1 MWAGRR
7 TGKGKGQRDRV
18 GKTSIRTESFQ
29 ARVTDL
35 DPIRVSPYG
44 PAACHLPHREA
55 GHTTAPDRMHR
66 ADQKLL
72 ASTGASTH
80 DLDPI
85 RVSPYGPAACHLPH
99 REAGHT
105 TAPDRMHRADQKL
118 LASTG
123 ASTHVPSGRGT
134 EPAAVA
140 FDSPRRRT
148 PPQCGHC
155 PPPFVRASVD
165 CRNGYPLTGP
175 TEPLQVKGGQEMPG
189 ALSKTIPRTFRS
201 VFWKRFPGKRNAA
214 KMLS

>member
-80 DLDPI
+80 V
-85 RVSPYGPAACHLPH
+85 RRS
-99 REAGHT
+99 
-105 TAPDRMHRADQKL
+105 PDRLGGRQRGTATVAGNWCAARAD
-118 LASTG
+118 STCQPED
-123 ASTHVPSGRGT
+123 STAWPNRYRAAVFVWSPGEGGEQTAEPSRPRSGRT
-134 EPAAVA
+134 RN
-140 FDSPRRRT
+140 RRW
-148 PPQCGHC
+148 
-155 PPPFVRASVD
+155 
-165 CRNGYPLTGP
+165 
-175 TEPLQVKGGQEMPG
+175 PG
-189 ALSKTIPRTFRS
+189 DGITR
-201 VFWKRFPGKRNAA
+201 
-214 KMLS
+214 

>member
-7 TGKGKGQRDRV
+7 TGKGKGQRDRI

-80 DLDPI
+80 VRSGRGILRPAGEIGARSRPDLLPEWSFTTSARPAHHDAAEPLPCP
-85 RVSPYGPAACHLPH
+85 RVTPPPGRPGAEQECRTAAAPCATKLSLKGLLLRAMTAAAAGRGADHGRPAIGARSARRNYTP
-99 REAGHT
+99 AISG
-105 TAPDRMHRADQKL
+105 D
-118 LASTG
+118 TG
-123 ASTHVPSGRGT
+123 AS
-134 EPAAVA
+134 
-140 FDSPRRRT
+140 
-148 PPQCGHC
+148 
-155 PPPFVRASVD
+155 
-165 CRNGYPLTGP
+165 
-175 TEPLQVKGGQEMPG
+175 
-189 ALSKTIPRTFRS
+189 
-201 VFWKRFPGKRNAA
+201 
-214 KMLS
+214 

>member
-80 DLDPI
+80 
-85 RVSPYGPAACHLPH
+85 
-99 REAGHT
+99 
-105 TAPDRMHRADQKL
+105 
-118 LASTG
+118 
-123 ASTHVPSGRGT
+123 VPSGRGIAR
-134 EPAAVA
+134 PAAEFGA
-140 FDSPRRRT
+140 HRR
-148 PPQCGHC
+148 PISSHSGHSL
-155 PPPFVRASVD
+155 PPPIRAITAW
-165 CRNGYPLTGP
+165 RNAYQAP
-175 TEPLQVKGGQEMPG
+175 
-189 ALSKTIPRTFRS
+189 PRTRS
-201 VFWKRFPGKRNAA
+201 APRHTYVIPSASHHARSATFGEAGPFTNRSGDRHLITLNERRAT
-214 KMLS
+214 

>member
-66 ADQKLL
+66 
-72 ASTGASTH
+72 T
-80 DLDPI
+80 
-85 RVSPYGPAACHLPH
+85 
-99 REAGHT
+99 
-105 TAPDRMHRADQKL
+105 DQKL

-123 ASTHVPSGRGT
+123 ASTHVRRPGEPEPEVVAVRRSRDRLGGRQRGT
-134 EPAAVA
+134 AAVA
-140 FDSPRRRT
+140 GNWSATRADSTHGPEDSTAWPNRYQRSARHLE
-148 PPQCGHC
+148 CAG
-155 PPPFVRASVD
+155 
-165 CRNGYPLTGP
+165 LTGERVTSAAATTHP
-175 TEPLQVKGGQEMPG
+175 IPWHPNSYGFGRPG
-189 ALSKTIPRTFRS
+189 RLSARLPIRLPNSTVHQYRE
-201 VFWKRFPGKRNAA
+201 
-214 KMLS
+214 

>member
-80 DLDPI
+80 VRPNRGGSSWAEVGKDCCFGKRSGCARPPLLRAGRCYGAGEARHAWASRDDQGDGGASHRGRGPGHRRTHRPHGRI
-85 RVSPYGPAACHLPH
+85 RSGAALRAGPCRSGPARRPGERHL
-99 REAGHT
+99 
-105 TAPDRMHRADQKL
+105 
-118 LASTG
+118 
-123 ASTHVPSGRGT
+123 GR
-134 EPAAVA
+134 
-140 FDSPRRRT
+140 
-148 PPQCGHC
+148 
-155 PPPFVRASVD
+155 
-165 CRNGYPLTGP
+165 
-175 TEPLQVKGGQEMPG
+175 
-189 ALSKTIPRTFRS
+189 
-201 VFWKRFPGKRNAA
+201 
-214 KMLS
+214 

>member
-80 DLDPI
+80 DSKAS
-85 RVSPYGPAACHLPH
+85 RV
-99 REAGHT
+99 
-105 TAPDRMHRADQKL
+105 L
-118 LASTG
+118 LNQPG
-123 ASTHVPSGRGT
+123 EERQDMLVRQ
-134 EPAAVA
+134 
-140 FDSPRRRT
+140 RRL
-148 PPQCGHC
+148 G
-155 PPPFVRASVD
+155 V
-165 CRNGYPLTGP
+165 G
-175 TEPLQVKGGQEMPG
+175 
-189 ALSKTIPRTFRS
+189 
-201 VFWKRFPGKRNAA
+201 
-214 KMLS
+214 